1 MAISTAG
8 TYLMYKKSSTFEKLC
23 DIINYPDMGA
33 EPNKIDTTD
42 LSALKMKTSILGL
55 QEAPD
60 LNFEA
65 NYDKATYDKIK
76 ALEGT
81 TQDFELQF
89 GENGA
94 DGKYDWKG
102 QLIVYITGGGVD
114 EARKMTIVISA
125 ETEITAGV

>member
-1 MAISTAG
+1 MENYSKEERIS
-8 TYLMYKKSSTFEKLC
+8 K
-23 DIINYPDMGA
+23 INYA
-33 EPNKIDTTD
+33 EKVLKEAQNVKVASITREEQYNKEIEKCKDELLKLGTTPE
-42 LSALKMKTSILGL
+42 
-55 QEAPD
+55 EAP
-60 LNFEA
+60 N
-65 NYDKATYDKIK
+65 KIK

>member
-8 TYLMYKKSSTFEKLC
+8 TYLMYKNSTAFEKLC

-42 LSALKMKTSILGL
+42 LSALNMKTSILGL

-65 NYDKATYDKIK
+65 NYDKTTYAKIK
-76 ALEGT
+76 ALEGET
-81 TQDFELQF
+81 HEFELQF
-89 GENGA
+89 GTNGV
-94 DGKYDWKG
+94 DGKYDWTG

-114 EARKMTIVISA
+114 EARKMTIVIST
-125 ETEITAGV
+125 ETEITTPA

>member
-8 TYLMYKKSSTFEKLC
+8 TYLMYKNSASYEKLC

-42 LSALKMKTSILGL
+42 LSALTMKTSILGL

-60 LNFEA
+60 LTFEA
-65 NYDKATYDKIK
+65 NYDKTTYTKLK
-76 ALEGT
+76 ALEGE
-81 TQDFELQF
+81 TQEFELQF
-89 GENGA
+89 GEDGV
-94 DGKYDWKG
+94 DGKYDWTG
-102 QLIVYITGGGVD
+102 QLVVYITGGGVD

-125 ETEITAGV
+125 ETEITVSA